1 MKWWTS
7 GRCKAVRGK
16 CELWSVLVAGDNWLE
31 LEVRSSLAPPTHS
44 TTLTHGPGQWVIP
57 WSMEDSEAGHGDQ
70 VEDDDEYHE
79 CQSVSGG
86 SHWQPGP
93 PGLAGPFM
101 MICWHQ
107 ATGHCLTL
115 LHSTH
120 GYTSRVNN
128 HPVRGCSRECGI
140 LYFAFIIVHTVCAV
154 SVLCGA
160 VPCLYWE
167 YQGTPSNVSLG
178 ETGH

>member
-1 MKWWTS
+1 M
-7 GRCKAVRGK
+7 
-16 CELWSVLVAGDNWLE
+16 
-31 LEVRSSLAPPTHS
+31 RSSPRSSH
-44 TTLTHGPGQWVIP
+44 TLHHPHTQTWTVSHTLV
-57 WSMEDSEAGHGDQ
+57 SEESEAGHGDQ

-86 SHWQPGP
+86 SDWQPGP

-120 GYTSRVNN
+120 GHTSRVNN
-128 HPVRGCSRECGI
+128 HTVRGCSRECGI
-140 LYFAFIIVHTVCAV
+140 LYFAFISVHTVCAV

-160 VPCLYWE
+160 VPCLY
-167 YQGTPSNVSLG
+167 
-178 ETGH
+178 